1 MKTRRLVLLAL
12 LTAIALTIFM
22 LEAQIPAP
30 VPIPGVK
37 LGLSNIVTVFT
48 VFLLGPGEG
57 CLVLA
62 ARIFLGAVFAG
73 NFSTILYSAAGGGLA
88 ILVTILLRRVLK
100 ESALGGGL
108 RRGCGPLR
116 GANGRGGLHQRDAGA
131 AGLPA
136 HSHCHQPDHR
146 TVHRAVRPVFIES
159 RKELLEN
166 YFEMNLDKG
175 RIDAISNLG
184 LAHIGDGVFE
194 LLCRSYLCEQ
204 GYKTVLDLH
213 KKTVALVNA
222 PAQAEFVDKLLPLLN
237 EAELSYYRRGKNA
250 HVHAVPKGATPAQY
264 AKATGLEALFGA
276 LYLAG
281 KTGRINELFR
291 AVMEGEDHGL

>member
-1 MKTRRLVLLAL
+1 M
-12 LTAIALTIFM
+12 
-22 LEAQIPAP
+22 
-30 VPIPGVK
+30 
-37 LGLSNIVTVFT
+37 
-48 VFLLGPGEG
+48 
-57 CLVLA
+57 
-62 ARIFLGAVFAG
+62 
-73 NFSTILYSAAGGGLA
+73 
-88 ILVTILLRRVLK
+88 
-100 ESALGGGL
+100 
-108 RRGCGPLR
+108 
-116 GANGRGGLHQRDAGA
+116 
-131 AGLPA
+131 
-136 HSHCHQPDHR
+136 
-146 TVHRAVRPVFIES
+146 
-159 RKELLEN
+159 EN

-175 RIDAISNLG
+175 RIGAISNLG

-222 PAQAEFVDKLLPLLN
+222 PAQAAFVDKLLPLLN
-237 EAELSYYRRGKNA
+237 EEELSYYRRGKNA